1 MRAPSATGY
10 CLGMAGLPPKRDTV
24 DRKAADQVAGL
35 LANATSVLFITGA
48 GMSAESGLPTY
59 RGVGGLYDKKPTDD
73 EGLPIETVLSGPML
87 AQRPELVWKYIHD
100 VELACRHATPNRGHE
115 IIALIGERIPRT
127 VVFTQNVDGF
137 HRVAGSK
144 RVIAIHG
151 DIHDLRCTSCDW
163 KKTVVDYATLSFPP
177 SCPRCAS
184 VVRPDVVLFGEPL
197 PEGPFQDF
205 EAEVARG
212 FDLVF
217 LIGTSALF
225 PYVAR
230 PVLLAKSEGVPTV
243 EINPGVTDLSDVVD
257 FRFPTTAKHALRALW
272 IAFKSKNVMA
282 TRLGR

>member
-1 MRAPSATGY
+1 
-10 CLGMAGLPPKRDTV
+10 MAGLPPKRDTV
-24 DRKAADQVAGL
+24 DRKVVEQVAGL
-35 LANATSVLFITGA
+35 LANASSALFITGA
-48 GMSAESGLPTY
+48 GMSADSGLPTY
-59 RGVGGLYDKKPTDD
+59 RGVGGLYERKLTDD
-73 EGLPIETVLSGPML
+73 ALPIETVLSGPMM

-115 IIALIGERIPRT
+115 ILALIGERIART

-137 HRVAGSK
+137 HRTAGSK

-151 DIHDLRCTSCDW
+151 DVHDLRCTRCAW
-163 KKTVVDYATLSFPP
+163 QKTVADYATLAFPP
-177 SCPRCAS
+177 TCPRCGS

-197 PEGPFQDF
+197 PERAFQDF

-212 FDLVF
+212 FDIVF

-230 PVLLAKSEGVPTV
+230 PVLLAKSEGVPTI
-243 EINPGVTDLSDVVD
+243 EINPGTTDLSDVVD
-257 FRFPTTAKHALRALW
+257 FRFASTAKHALRALW

>member
-1 MRAPSATGY
+1 
-10 CLGMAGLPPKRDTV
+10 MAGLPPRRDTV
-24 DRKAADQVAGL
+24 DRKVVDQVAGL
-35 LANATSVLFITGA
+35 LANASSALFITGA
-48 GMSAESGLPTY
+48 GMSADSGLPTY
-59 RGVGGLYDKKPTDD
+59 RGIGGLYERKLTDD
-73 EGLPIETVLSGPML
+73 ALPIEAVLSGPML
-87 AQRPELVWKYIHD
+87 ASRPELVWKYIHD

-115 IIALIGERIPRT
+115 ILALIGERIART

-137 HRVAGSK
+137 HRAAGSK

-151 DIHDLRCTSCDW
+151 DLHDLRCTACAW
-163 KKTVVDYATLSFPP
+163 HKTVPDYSTLSFPP
-177 SCPRCAS
+177 SCPKCGS

-197 PEGPFQDF
+197 PEGPFQAF

-212 FDLVF
+212 FDIVF

-243 EINPGVTDLSDVVD
+243 EINPSATDLSDVVD
-257 FRFPTTAKHALRALW
+257 FRFATTAKHALRALW
-272 IAFKSKNVMA
+272 IAFKSKNVMT